1 MRKNSKITKKNKLVS
16 RRTHLKKSTKIK
28 RRTQKKQKGGV
39 RTVIEIISS
48 ILTGNFKNEGYID
61 FMEILRMCSTFVKE
75 DHPDMNDAE
84 ITIYVI
90 KLLIGDSEETNTTN
104 ENKARTENVK
114 LDTFKK
120 LQNLSFQRINI
131 YNQNEWDQFRDDL
144 FPEYMLTDEQLK
156 NILLNL
162 PSELKILSIRDCNF
176 SNFNAEDL
184 ETIFSNLPTQL
195 EELDLTGSY
204 FKNDQLAKEQL
215 QKLLGRVTKLNKLT
229 MDECFLTTQQM
240 ESLIKLLRTK
250 NVQELGLSIR
260 ANIPHASTEGFNS
273 NTSIVYDF
281 DRQKAL
287 NVKFDVDILR
297 YLSKKIIKLD
307 LEGYYFDV
315 KDMYILA
322 LTELCKRKTKA
333 SESLQIILAPYR
345 DPDENKEHKLYL
357 STTNLVTLNER
368 FKTNLQKKIG
378 TVDNSSKIH
387 IGKNG
392 TELFC
397 DYIPFKEKVS
407 FMELLNSCIIDP
419 QEEHLRLIKIMNA
432 ILETLPPTDSY
443 SRDGVAQVFIKNTM
457 DGDTRMMVKMIKAY
471 YWQPENP
478 DLPTAFTRRISPQEG
493 RLQYLNNE
501 SNDRFIDLLK
511 SILRE

>member
-16 RRTHLKKSTKIK
+16 RRIHLKKSTKIK

-39 RTVIEIISS
+39 RPVIEIISR
-48 ILTGNFKNEGYID
+48 ILTGNFKNEEYID
-61 FMEILRMCSTFVKE
+61 FMEILRMCSIIVGNE
-75 DHPDMNDAE
+75 HPEMDDEE
-84 ITIYVI
+84 ITNDVI
-90 KLLIGDSEETNTTN
+90 KLLIHDNEEANTNN
-104 ENKARTENVK
+104 ENEVGIEDVK
-114 LDTFKK
+114 LFTFEK

-131 YNQNEWDQFRDDL
+131 YNQNEGDQFRDDL

-162 PSELKILSIRDCNF
+162 PSGLKILSIRDCNF

-195 EELDLTGSY
+195 EQLDLTGSY
-204 FKNDQLAKEQL
+204 FKNDQLTNEQL
-215 QKLLGRVTKLNKLT
+215 KKLLGRVKKLKQLI

-240 ESLIKLLRTK
+240 ESLIKLLRTT
-250 NVQELGLSIR
+250 NVEELGLSIGG
-260 ANIPHASTEGFNS
+260 NIPHAYSRGFDS
-273 NTSIVYDF
+273 NTSIVYHF
-281 DRQKAL
+281 DRQKAV
-287 NVKFDVDILR
+287 NVIFDVDILR

-307 LEGYYFDV
+307 LSGYDFDV

-345 DPDENKEHKLYL
+345 DPRENNEHKLYL
-357 STTNLVTLNER
+357 STRNLVTLNKN
-368 FKTNLQKKIG
+368 FKINLQNKIRAV
-378 TVDNSSKIH
+378 TSSRIH
-387 IGKNG
+387 IGK
-392 TELFC
+392 TALELFC
-397 DYIPFKEKVS
+397 EYIPIKERVS
-407 FMELLNSCIIDP
+407 YMELLNSCIIDP

-432 ILETLPPTDSY
+432 ILETLPPTDSD
-443 SRDGVAQVFIKNTM
+443 SRDGFAQVFIKNTM

-501 SNDRFIDLLK
+501 SNDRFIDLLQ